1 MGASC
6 KDQKRAVAICLQ
18 RSPCVMIERN
28 SPQKC
33 IDDPNLSKDLPELC
47 IAQMKA
53 FLDCK
58 RGMVDMTKR
67 MRGNAPLSTGKYDEQ
82 YENLCKGKFDPREEM
97 HKLDVLNSQQKE

>member
-6 KDQKRAVAICLQ
+6 NDQRKAVAICLQ

-28 SPQKC
+28 TPKKC
-33 IDDPNLSKDLPELC
+33 LEDPKLQKDLPELC

-53 FLDCK
+53 FIECK

-67 MRGNAPLSTGKYDEQ
+67 FTGNGPLSTGKNNEQ
-82 YENLCKGKFDPREEM
+82 YENLCSGNFDPREEM
-97 HKLDVLNSQQKE
+97 KKVER